1 MRMGRQT
8 MRRADHVEYTDYE
21 DEKEKAAPI
30 RQQRSVHPQQPHRWA
45 RSPTTS
51 TSTRVSIMFKSDV
64 PMFFQIKLHFIA
76 MKLITSLFRIDETA
90 PMLNN
95 LLNCINES
103 VIDIG
108 KCGLV
113 ILKYKQSG
121 RFDEKI
127 YNESAKS
134 LSAFELHTLSDG
146 TCLGNLSSQVFHYG
160 QIFYMKILQ
169 LRQNRSATRSTAVKT
184 PKAPAS
190 LSASPNFVHVTRV
203 FTGTYPF
210 KIQEVVSTQEIGSI
224 PADPRRAISL
234 LIKHVLSQIFDGEK
248 VHQKFAIRSHHGRNK
263 KNDDLQDLPRDVLC
277 FIKEFCLSAFGYPP
291 KSQYAHFSYD
301 DLERENAALSAELGN
316 TREERMS
323 NFPRFQRDRLMHD
336 LKPTSLRT
344 VDGETSIIVCPRLDL

>member
-1 MRMGRQT
+1 MKKKKQLQFVNSVPST
-8 MRRADHVEYTDYE
+8 HNNHTDG
-21 DEKEKAAPI
+21 PVL
-30 RQQRSVHPQQPHRWA
+30 RLRLHQPE
-45 RSPTTS
+45 S
-51 TSTRVSIMFKSDV
+51 
-64 PMFFQIKLHFIA
+64 
-76 MKLITSLFRIDETA
+76 IDETA

-277 FIKEFCLSAFGYPP
+277 FIKVC
-291 KSQYAHFSYD
+291 
-301 DLERENAALSAELGN
+301 
-316 TREERMS
+316 
-323 NFPRFQRDRLMHD
+323 QRI
-336 LKPTSLRT
+336 
-344 VDGETSIIVCPRLDL
+344 DGETSIIVCPRLDL

>member
-51 TSTRVSIMFKSDV
+51 TSTRVASFIVSIMFKSDV

-127 YNESAKS
+127 YNVLKMQPSVRHNNNFQESAKS

-277 FIKEFCLSAFGYPP
+277 FIKEQFGLSPV
-291 KSQYAHFSYD
+291 
-301 DLERENAALSAELGN
+301 
-316 TREERMS
+316 
-323 NFPRFQRDRLMHD
+323 NFEHVF
-336 LKPTSLRT
+336 
-344 VDGETSIIVCPRLDL
+344 